1 MNIRYE
7 SEHNNSGRYTL
18 ADVKRG
24 QLFKLSDGPNIYM
37 RIEEAFSSAEAK
49 NYSTQC
55 INIRSGFMHSYND
68 SVKVILVD
76 ADCVVKSLKE
86 FKEDS

>member
-18 ADVKRG
+18 ADVKCG
-24 QLFKLSDGPNIYM
+24 QLFKFSDRPNIYM
-37 RIEEAFSSAEAK
+37 RTEKAFSSAEAQ
-49 NYSTQC
+49 NCSTRC
-55 INIRSGFMHSYND
+55 VDIGNGFMHSYND

-86 FKEDS
+86 FKE